1 MSVVTSTALV
11 PASNAVVDS
20 SISPSADEGVAKIVQ
35 ANFERA
41 VVPYRPMDA
50 NDLVLAHPHPVSG
63 EFQFVLNGR
72 TAEALWGALVTRVE
86 LIQRA
91 DRGRPEST
99 IVSEESLQRVSNHQR
114 TLRVKSLK
122 QSFDFQKLTGRSS
135 SSPIQGIVENLAKTN
150 PLSYPGSRNA
160 VIDSYYGA
168 RDLLEDLARWSA
180 ACQIEAHQLE
190 IQGIYSGWDW
200 RSALKDYIIP
210 RNGQRLQVTDESYNP
225 RLPSFD
231 PRLIRNSPEEPMQVD
246 EYEQNTSMT
255 QAVVLHPTESHYS
268 QHFPEFDPFSGLP
281 QKEVVGCSGRG
292 SCSLNLE
299 FSDKN

>member
-11 PASNAVVDS
+11 PVSNAVVDS
-20 SISPSADEGVAKIVQ
+20 STSPSADEGVARIVQ

-99 IVSEESLQRVSNHQR
+99 IVSEESLQRVDLPHP
-114 TLRVKSLK
+114 
-122 QSFDFQKLTGRSS
+122 
-135 SSPIQGIVENLAKTN
+135 PIQGIVENLAKTN

-190 IQGIYSGWDW
+190 
-200 RSALKDYIIP
+200 
-210 RNGQRLQVTDESYNP
+210 RLQVTDESYNP

-292 SCSLNLE
+292 SCSLDLE
-299 FSDKN
+299 LSDEN